1 MQNFGSQS
9 RGDVNYQSSP
19 QITTQE
25 KMAGGGGEM
34 SFARNS
40 PAVESFSKRE
50 SFEEQDISDV
60 EELKESL
67 KNGLGDARRKITF
80 LRKEL
85 KEK

>member
-1 MQNFGSQS
+1 
-9 RGDVNYQSSP
+9 
-19 QITTQE
+19 
-25 KMAGGGGEM
+25 MAGGSGH
-34 SFARNS
+34 FRNS
-40 PAVESFSKRE
+40 PVENFLKRE
-50 SFEEQDISDV
+50 SLEDQDISDV

>member
-1 MQNFGSQS
+1 
-9 RGDVNYQSSP
+9 
-19 QITTQE
+19 
-25 KMAGGGGEM
+25 MAGGGGH
-34 SFARNS
+34 FRNS
-40 PAVESFSKRE
+40 PVEKNFKRE
-50 SFEEQDISDV
+50 SLEDQDISDV